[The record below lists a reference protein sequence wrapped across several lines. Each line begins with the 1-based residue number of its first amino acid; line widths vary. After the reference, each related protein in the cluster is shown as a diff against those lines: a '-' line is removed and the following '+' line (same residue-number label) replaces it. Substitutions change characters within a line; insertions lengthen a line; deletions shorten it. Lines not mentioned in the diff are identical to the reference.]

1 MNRLRLSHH
10 NLRTALR
17 LLPITALA
25 IIIAASLLFTYPPNT
40 DAQPNASDAPRIA
53 ANGVQ
58 IMDAW
63 NMDDT
68 NWQAWLSRPPGDD
81 TYGAGDLFVVGVTFT
96 EPVSV
101 DAATTFNLEVGW
113 RNKTLVYAGA
123 TDNTVYFGTTV
134 PQHWHDDDGVRI
146 GDNTE
151 TLDHNPQGFIR
162 HKTTGTPAVLTHT
175 APGILP
181 NHKANGSISRPNV
194 TRTEILRPSC
204 DPAYLRDENVT
215 VRVTFDQNVAV
226 HGTPQAVLKIRGSD
240 NQWRVRADYAEGAGT
255 NAILLKYNV
264 KSIDRETAGVRLDA
278 NAMLVKRDRGQM
290 PLNNARVVGQ
300 NGGLMADLRTDG
312 IARYQ
317 TASVDGSRRL
327 ATHCLTNLPASPA
340 SAIWNWTSPQP
351 SATSYRATFTV
362 NTDPGLGAT
371 HRNTT
376 YIAGRMRLNG
386 HVFVVAIINRIA
398 HAQEDGRPTKAAL
411 CASWDQQVKQ
421 HTIPHS
427 DGWVIVA
434 PNVQGQPI
442 VAVLPLDW
450 TTGQYT
456 MLIEQTSTAEL
467 GATYRCSI
475 IETTTDP
482 DTAATV
488 RERHTVGTFFF
499 HNQDG
504 ETPTIDPNF
513 PTFGPGINYSG
524 PDPVRPIDLPVFS
537 VTAERPKLNNM
548 RRPKF
553 TTVVYSQPNPNA
565 DNGRVT
571 YDESDGSV
579 TLTAGGNTSHQD
591 LNNNRVRY
599 TYGSRR

>member
-1 MNRLRLSHH
+1 MNRLRFRHH
-10 NLRTALR
+10 NLQTALR

-40 DAQPNASDAPRIA
+40 DAQPNTSAAPRIA
-53 ANGVQ
+53 ANGVK

-63 NMDDT
+63 NMDDSS
-68 NWQAWLSRPPGDD
+68 WQAWLSRPPGDD

-113 RNKTLVYAGA
+113 RNKTLVYAET

-151 TLDHNPQGFIR
+151 TLDHNPQEFIR

-240 NQWRVRADYAEGAGT
+240 NQWRVHADYAEGAGT

-264 KSIDRETAGVRLDA
+264 KSIDRETAGSPR
-278 NAMLVKRDRGQM
+278 AMLCCQTRRVQM
-290 PLNNARVVGQ
+290 PETPRGRPKR
-300 NGGLMADLRTDG
+300 GLMRTSEPRNRAVTKAG
-312 IARYQ
+312 C
-317 TASVDGSRRL
+317 VRRL

-340 SAIWNWTSPQP
+340 SAIWSWTSPQS
-351 SATSYRATFTV
+351 SATSYRSTFTV
-362 NTDPGLGAT
+362 NTDPSLGAT
-371 HRNTT
+371 HQNTT

-386 HVFVVAIINRIA
+386 HVFVVAIINSIA
-398 HAQEDGRPTKAAL
+398 NAREYGRPTKAAL
-411 CASWDQQVKQ
+411 CASWDQQVAQ
-421 HTIPHS
+421 HTTPHRE
-427 DGWVIVA
+427 GWQIVA
-434 PNVQGQPI
+434 RNVQGQPT
-442 VAVLPLDW
+442 VTVLPLDC

-456 MLIEQTSTAEL
+456 MLIERTSSAEL

-482 DTAATV
+482 DKAATV
-488 RERHTVGTFFF
+488 RLKHTVGTFFF
-499 HNQDG
+499 NNQDG

-537 VTAERPKLNNM
+537 VTAERPKLNDM

-565 DNGRVT
+565 DNGRAT

-579 TLTAGGNTSHQD
+579 TLTAGGDTSHQD